1 MLTARGTKRNKSTFF
16 DMTMMFDILD
26 GERQLGTVVFDRKTY
41 SAALVLDGKNFT
53 VRRISERH
61 DERFY
66 EALIRVLTGG
76 QKPPA
81 NPWALRD
88 AAGDTL
94 ALGDIEG
101 ATLVVNR
108 GEESFSLRRVKRAY
122 HLYRAGSNQSLGWVG
137 QQKIFTSAFSMDFPG
152 EFDPA
157 FQVFLLTL
165 MLSLSMKTADNGAG
179 T

>member
-1 MLTARGTKRNKSTFF
+1 MLTARETKRNKSTFF
-16 DMTMMFDILD
+16 DMSMMFDVLD
-26 GERQLGTVVFDRKTY
+26 GERHIGTIVFDRKTY
-41 SAALVLDGKNFT
+41 SATLALDGENFT

-66 EALIRVLTGG
+66 EALIRVVTGG
-76 QKPPA
+76 SKPSA

-101 ATLVVNR
+101 ATLVVSR
-108 GEESFSLRRVKRAY
+108 GEERFWLRQIKRAY

-137 QQKIFTSAFSMDFPG
+137 QQKIFTNSFSMDLPG
-152 EFDPA
+152 EYDPA

-165 MLSLSMKTADNGAG
+165 MLSLSMKTADNGGG